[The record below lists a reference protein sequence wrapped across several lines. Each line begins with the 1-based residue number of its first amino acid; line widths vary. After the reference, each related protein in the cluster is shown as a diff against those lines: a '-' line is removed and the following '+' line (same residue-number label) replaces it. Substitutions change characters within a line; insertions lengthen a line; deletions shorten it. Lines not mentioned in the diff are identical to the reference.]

1 MTKDEYAQMP
11 QSVEIRL
18 VDVTVRQPG
27 SRTKQFTV
35 ATTLT
40 DDSEV
45 SGDCIRSVDESRW
58 LVELDIRA
66 IKCSL
71 NMDILRAQTPAMVR
85 TELWSCLLAY
95 NLIRLKML
103 QSGVAAGRDPR
114 SLSFMTTQQLLATNW
129 LLCAVIGVTDELSLL
144 GQQACC
150 SEQVGHR
157 DGRVEPRCNKR
168 RPKIL
173 ALMTKPRAQSLKE
186 LMGSA

>member
-1 MTKDEYAQMP
+1 MPRPAWMTKDEYAQMP

-66 IKCSL
+66 IKSL
-71 NMDILRAQTPAMVR
+71 VEHGHPAGADSGDGSDGTLVVSAGVQSDA
-85 TELWSCLLAY
+85 TEDASEWC
-95 NLIRLKML
+95 
-103 QSGVAAGRDPR
+103 GRR
-114 SLSFMTTQQLLATNW
+114 S
-129 LLCAVIGVTDELSLL
+129 
-144 GQQACC
+144 
-150 SEQVGHR
+150 
-157 DGRVEPRCNKR
+157 
-168 RPKIL
+168 
-173 ALMTKPRAQSLKE
+173 
-186 LMGSA
+186 

>member
-1 MTKDEYAQMP
+1 MPRPAWMTKDEYAQMP

-85 TELWSCLLAY
+85 TELW
-95 NLIRLKML
+95 
-103 QSGVAAGRDPR
+103 
-114 SLSFMTTQQLLATNW
+114 
-129 LLCAVIGVTDELSLL
+129 
-144 GQQACC
+144 
-150 SEQVGHR
+150 
-157 DGRVEPRCNKR
+157 
-168 RPKIL
+168 
-173 ALMTKPRAQSLKE
+173 
-186 LMGSA
+186 